1 MGLVQAALVAKKGF
15 ETYAKCLA
23 SSKKH
28 AQHLAKTTACFFS
41 PMEKNPFSV
50 SEGSYVAQCS
60 SDLEEAL
67 RRVVDA
73 ANASM
78 PRIVTVPTEA
88 EDAAKTL
95 GARWSGWGKLCVI
108 YIYISI
114 YSD

>member
-15 ETYAKCLA
+15 ETYATCLA

-28 AQHLAKTTACFFS
+28 AQHLAKTACFF
-41 PMEKNPFSV
+41 PPWKKKPFSV
-50 SEGSYVAQCS
+50 SEDSYVAQCS

-108 YIYISI
+108 YIYF
-114 YSD
+114 YL

>member
-1 MGLVQAALVAKKGF
+1 
-15 ETYAKCLA
+15 
-23 SSKKH
+23 
-28 AQHLAKTTACFFS
+28 
-41 PMEKNPFSV
+41 MEKTPFSV
-50 SEGSYVAQCS
+50 SEDSYVAQCS

-114 YSD
+114 SIYSD